1 MDLCQGCKI
10 MKIAFL
16 LKGAISK
23 STGKSSFP
31 DGVYREGRYV
41 NFVGGANS
49 IKKHIV
55 EANPDC
61 EFDFFLHSW
70 HPDLGDELVS
80 LYNPTKHLFESNDT
94 YKDKLLKLLK
104 DTNSTEQFY
113 GQAAMCLSFKKVTEL
128 LRAYVE
134 ETHKEYDLVI
144 FYRYDILLWKDMK
157 LSEYLPEKLY
167 VDADTKSAA
176 IGDFHFVMNYDNAIE
191 FGLNLYD
198 SISKENPPR
207 DHRVVQ
213 GFVKNYMNS
222 QLTMDDIVAGEHQEV
237 IRKLASMITNKK
249 LPIHTLESFGITMEE
264 LLTYNE
270 G

>member
-1 MDLCQGCKI
+1 

-23 STGKSSFP
+23 SSGKSSLP
-31 DGVYREGRYV
+31 DGVYREGQYV

-94 YKDKLLKLLK
+94 YKDKLLKLLA
-104 DTNSTEQFY
+104 DTNSLEQFY
-113 GQAAMCLSFKKVTEL
+113 GQTAMCLSFKKVTEL
-128 LRAYVE
+128 LQSYVE

-144 FYRYDILLWKDMK
+144 FYRYDVLLWKDMK
-157 LSEYLPEKLY
+157 LSEYLPEKMY
-167 VDADTKSAA
+167 VDADAKCGA
-176 IGDFHFVMNYDNAIE
+176 IADFHFVMNYDNAIE

-198 SISKENPPR
+198 SISIENPPR

-237 IRKLASMITNKK
+237 IRKLMPMVTNEKISVSA
-249 LPIHTLESFGITMEE
+249 LNDFGITVKE
-264 LLTYNE
+264 LQTYSE